1 MYIDFGKYPA
11 KKLELNCLL
20 NACNKYFFSEEA
32 DTATKKHIY
41 YTCSLIKLSVPPLF
55 MNISNANVNI
65 FEGESPA
72 LCSDIFLYWKERDIL
87 YG

>member
-1 MYIDFGKYPA
+1 MYIDFCKYPA

-20 NACNKYFFSEEA
+20 NACNKYFFQ
-32 DTATKKHIY
+32 KKQTRLQKSIFI
-41 YTCSLIKLSVPPLF
+41 SLIKLSVPPLF

-87 YG
+87 